1 MPVSLDQLAEC
12 APLNTLLAEMAQQ
25 ARDVL
30 ARQARAVRVAADTAL
45 FHPGEACTQYLIVLE
60 GAVRVQLRAENGR
73 EIMLYRVGPGQT
85 CVLTTMALL
94 SGAPYEAEGRT
105 ETDVR
110 ALALPVAA
118 FDELLATS
126 GAFRRF
132 VFSALAMRIS
142 DLMHLVGQVAF
153 ARLDA
158 RLAAF
163 LLHHVGG
170 SGRGEGCALR
180 MTHQDIAAE
189 LGASR
194 EAVSRLLKGWE
205 RQGLVRLGRAEVR
218 VVDAAGLRRLLGN
231 AMD

>member
-1 MPVSLDQLAEC
+1 MSVSLEELAADC
-12 APLNTLLAEMAQQ
+12 APLGTLLAEMAQQ

-110 ALALPVAA
+110 ALALPVVA

-158 RLAAF
+158 RLAGF
-163 LLHHVGG
+163 LLHHVGSHDG
-170 SGRGEGCALR
+170 KDCALR

-231 AMD
+231 AMG